1 MINLHWP
8 PSPVACPSCSVVC
21 LLISEPNL
29 QGLSLLSVETPR
41 SQGVGPLFYSEDDV
55 TDYTA
60 LAFAFFKGTLKFIG
74 CENPVSEISFLK
86 MLQMRKLSS
95 GEF

>member
-8 PSPVACPSCSVVC
+8 PSPVACPSCIVVC

-29 QGLSLLSVETPR
+29 QGLLLLSVGTPGL
-41 SQGVGPLFYSEDDV
+41 QQVGPLFYSEDDV

-60 LAFAFFKGTLKFIG
+60 LGI
-74 CENPVSEISFLK
+74 CSF
-86 MLQMRKLSS
+86 QRH
-95 GEF
+95 F